1 MEGWKKKKPSSRA
14 KVRKSRFVLVSY
26 HFAPGSLIDYAS
38 LGKKKFVVPQTK
50 KVEAPK
56 KTSSVTLAP
65 VVCEKTPRASM
76 KKERAKEKPKQ
87 AGDAGVP
94 MWLDAIGGRWA
105 VLVGTRL
112 LFVVVVAAL

>member
-1 MEGWKKKKPSSRA
+1 LRLAWKEEVCCSPNQK
-14 KVRKSRFVLVSY
+14 
-26 HFAPGSLIDYAS
+26 
-38 LGKKKFVVPQTK
+38 Q
-50 KVEAPK
+50 VEAPK

-65 VVCEKTPRASM
+65 VVLKKHPRASM